1 MLFDPTR
8 HETLQPLAWD
18 EGACRAAI
26 QAIVDDTE
34 CHFSPERY
42 WPPHPNDIEPG
53 EDLSVPGT
61 SLYFGACGV
70 IWALR
75 HLQSLG
81 AARLSRDPAED
92 LDTLLERSHAWL
104 AAVDGRDEVAAYLM
118 GDLPILLLAQCRA
131 PSAERVNRLAAL
143 IEGNLDHPSREL
155 MWGAP
160 GTMLAASFLHDL
172 DADPRWAELFRRSAE
187 QVWSQLEWSDRHGCA
202 FWTQDL
208 YGHRSTYLDA
218 VHGFVAT
225 ASVLIRGRQLLD
237 AAAWSAWQE
246 CIVNTV
252 QRSATREGGL
262 ANWRVFLD
270 VPEGTAPRMLM
281 QFCHGAPGFVV
292 CLAGLPDPALD
303 ELLIAA
309 GEGTWAAGPLA
320 KGSNL
325 CHGTAGNG
333 YAFLKLYR
341 RTGNALWLER
351 ARAFAMHA
359 LAQSRA
365 DAAEHGQGRYSLW
378 TGDPGLAIYLW
389 ACVQGTADYP
399 TLDVFYA

>member
-1 MLFDPTR
+1 MLFDPAR
-8 HETLQPLAWD
+8 HEALQPLAWD

-34 CHFSPERY
+34 RHFSPERY
-42 WPPHPNDIEPG
+42 WPLHPRDTEPG
-53 EDLSVPGT
+53 DELSVPGT
-61 SLYFGACGV
+61 SLYYGACGV
-70 IWALR
+70 IWALQ

-81 AARLSRDPAED
+81 AARLSRDPAD
-92 LDTLLERSHAWL
+92 ALDTLLERSHAWL
-104 AAVDGRDEVAAYLM
+104 AAVDSRDFAAYLM
-118 GDLPILLLAQCRA
+118 GDLPILLLAQGRSS
-131 PSAERVNRLAAL
+131 SAERADRLAAL

-172 DADPRWAELFRRSAE
+172 DGDPRWAALFRRSAA
-187 QVWSQLEWSDRHGCA
+187 QLWSQLEWSERHGCA

-225 ASVLIRGRQLLD
+225 ASVLVRGRHLLD
-237 AAAWSAWQE
+237 PAAWSAWE
-246 CIVNTV
+246 DCIENTV
-252 QRSATREGGL
+252 QRSATREGDL

-270 VPEGTAPRMLM
+270 VPEGTTPRMLM

-292 CLAGLPDPALD
+292 CLAGLPGLALD
-303 ELLIAA
+303 DLLVAA
-309 GEGTWAAGPLA
+309 GEATWAAGPLA

-333 YAFLKLYR
+333 YAFLKLHR
-341 RTGNALWLER
+341 RSGDTRWLDR

-359 LAQSRA
+359 LAQSRS

-399 TLDVFYA
+399 TLDVFYP